1 MITKAD
7 LKAARRAYDAAI
19 EEAELSRAVT
29 VARAIAEG
37 MPQKDV
43 IDAMEY
49 SRETVRRIT
58 QAGKEALASQT
69 ETEKEAP

>member
-1 MITKAD
+1 VRHTEPVITKDD

-19 EEAELSRAVT
+19 EEAERSRA
-29 VARAIAEG
+29 AIVVQAIDEG

-43 IDAMEY
+43 IDAMDY

-58 QAGKEALASQT
+58 QAGREAQT
-69 ETEKEAP
+69 EV

>member
-1 MITKAD
+1 MRHTEPVITKDD

-19 EEAELSRAVT
+19 EEAERSRA
-29 VARAIAEG
+29 AIVVQAIDEG

-43 IDAMEY
+43 IDAMDY

-58 QAGKEALASQT
+58 QAGREAQT
-69 ETEKEAP
+69 EV

>member
-1 MITKAD
+1 VITKDD

-19 EEAELSRAVT
+19 EEAEQARAAI

-58 QAGKEALASQT
+58 QAGKEAQAGT
-69 ETEKEAP
+69 